1 MLLEHTE
8 GVPKVLSPGNEQVR
22 RQENLVKSALVPSQ
36 IVDVPLINLN
46 PCFCSRIGEAPD
58 VEFVP
63 IVVHPTYFLAPAGV
77 VDNAQ
82 RGFRNQQVIHGFQR
96 LDVVNVFFCQFVK
109 ATHCFSRVATPVGCS
124 PRHLTLRC
132 PTLIIK
138 KNSRSDNYRKGLQD
152 RRTDT
157 SGRDLSKGRAILRGV
172 LY

>member
-1 MLLEHTE
+1 MGQAIQFLWCEAVWHVRRHRRVQIGKFRNKLMLLEHSE
-8 GVPKVLSPGNEQVR
+8 GVPPTLSPGNEQVR

-109 ATHCFSRVATPVGCS
+109 ATHCFSRVAIPVFA
-124 PRHLTLRC
+124 HLE
-132 PTLIIK
+132 I
-138 KNSRSDNYRKGLQD
+138 SH
-152 RRTDT
+152 
-157 SGRDLSKGRAILRGV
+157 RGV
-172 LY
+172 LCI